1 MQLWTGDIKSYPRS
15 WSNAQIV
22 EISNLLLSV
31 NETKPNDIHRSVRS
45 LKRMK
50 RWKGTEF
57 RTVLLYVGIV
67 LFKDYLSADEYEL
80 FSNLFCATTICTT
93 KAYQQYV
100 PVVRNLLVEF
110 NEMHISLYGDHSMTS
125 NLHLLSHMIDDVEYL
140 GDLSTMS
147 SYPFENAL
155 YQIKLLIKQCDR
167 PLQQVARRHYE
178 RSVSNENV
186 KWDRKQKFPK
196 LDHQLFLP
204 DSNDILFQ
212 HIEYKQNVLSS
223 RNGNQKDQWFL
234 SNENQ
239 IVKFDHVLFTENRYM
254 IRGCSLK
261 NKVDFF
267 EKPFFS
273 RYINIFMSDGE
284 RNEPMLWSLTDIK
297 AKLFCL
303 KYKNQLVFIPLL
315 HSL

>member
-1 MQLWTGDIKSYPRS
+1 MTHTEQSFHIISLYISYRLLQLWTGDIKSYPRS

-67 LFKDYLSADEYEL
+67 LFKDYNNYLSADEYEL

-147 SYPFENAL
+147 SISNQTS
-155 YQIKLLIKQCDR
+155 YQT
-167 PLQQVARRHYE
+167 V
-178 RSVSNENV
+178 RSA
-186 KWDRKQKFPK
+186 
-196 LDHQLFLP
+196 
-204 DSNDILFQ
+204 I
-212 HIEYKQNVLSS
+212 
-223 RNGNQKDQWFL
+223 
-234 SNENQ
+234 
-239 IVKFDHVLFTENRYM
+239 TT
-254 IRGCSLK
+254 GCATSL
-261 NKVDFF
+261 
-267 EKPFFS
+267 
-273 RYINIFMSDGE
+273 
-284 RNEPMLWSLTDIK
+284 
-297 AKLFCL
+297 
-303 KYKNQLVFIPLL
+303 
-315 HSL
+315 